1 MSQKIKVLKPSG
13 IFDGTKA
20 SEFRQEINDLVQ
32 EGIKYILID
41 LKKVSFMDSSGLGAL
56 VLILKTVRTAGGRL
70 FLTSI
75 NEQIKMLFELTNMD
89 KVFEIISDK
98 EDLEQRLFKS

>member
-41 LKKVSFMDSSGLGAL
+41 LKKVNFMDSSGLGAL

-98 EDLEQRLFKS
+98 EELEQRLFKS